1 MKKIFLTSGVILC
14 MACPAMATTDI
25 AANAT
30 SDSCVYNVLGSYTG
44 PVSFEAKWDPKISGA
59 ITLISDRYETSSS
72 ASVASDGNASPDGAP
87 ATLYSRYGEGLYDTS
102 AHATAGGATGKVT
115 DLTTDPALTGY
126 TFKGFWTGKAKTGTQ
141 VIDYDGTVLPAAL
154 VQITVGATDNP
165 NTNST
170 ATWYAGW
177 DPNISGAITL
187 DSSVYPGNDHAQ
199 AAKYTT
205 STSEAVTAANPA
217 TVYTV
222 YNKGVYASADD
233 AAAQTSAITALA
245 QNTPSKVGYIFNGFK
260 NADGTVTVINS
271 SGQFTADAKTQITA
285 TGGTTTWYAQWTPK
299 QYNVTYAAGTCSGDG
314 RTITDGL
321 TYDTNYTVLGMG
333 NATTYSGVTEPTG
346 YAFQNWTESIS
357 GTATGETRNA
367 GYTYS
372 PWHSDGVLT
381 LTANCTAKTHNIT
394 FTCGTGPGS
403 ESVDGSASSLN
414 MSNKAYDSSFTLP
427 TEATG
432 CTIRGYHFA
441 GWRCSHNLTDGTENT
456 VTAQNTAN
464 TPNYASALV
473 NNVYTV
479 TATGTFKVD
488 ADVTCN
494 ATWAPNVIGLTWTYD
509 GGSLP
514 QGGTPG
520 ATSCTYDAGINPLP
534 TTPEKPGYTFNGWQV
549 VD

>member
-154 VQITVGATDNP
+154 VQVPT
-165 NTNST
+165 NTT

-177 DPNISGAITL
+177 DPNKSGAITL

-205 STSEAVTAANPA
+205 SSSEAVTAASPS
-217 TVYTV
+217 TVYSV
-222 YNKGVYASADD
+222 YNTGMYSNAD
-233 AAAQTSAITALA
+233 ATTSVTALA
-245 QNTPSKVGYIFNGFK
+245 PNTPSKLGYVFGGFK
-260 NADGTVTVINS
+260 TADGTVTVIDS

-285 TGGTTTWYAQWTPK
+285 TGGTATWYAQWTPK
-299 QYNVTYAAGTCSGDG
+299 TFNISYEAGTCTGAG

-333 NATTYSGVTEPTG
+333 NATTASGVTEPTG
-346 YAFQNWTESIS
+346 YTFQNWTESIG
-357 GTATGETRNA
+357 GTATGETRDA
-367 GYTYS
+367 GYTYT
-372 PWHSDGVLT
+372 PWHTDNGTLT
-381 LTANCTAKTHNIT
+381 LTANCTANDYTITYDCGSYTNTTVTPNINKTVANGGIT
-394 FTCGTGPGS
+394 VSTSISG
-403 ESVDGSASSLN
+403 
-414 MSNKAYDSSFTLP
+414 YDSSTKKVVQTAKF
-427 TEATG
+427 AT
-432 CTIRGYHFA
+432 TNY
-441 GWRCSHNLTDGTENT
+441 TY
-456 VTAQNTAN
+456 VTASSMCSINQGYTVEWSCKDASNNAVTPTNGTWNIASNVTCTAVW
-464 TPNYASALV
+464 TPN
-473 NNVYTV
+473 T
-479 TATGTFKVD
+479 
-488 ADVTCN
+488 
-494 ATWAPNVIGLTWTYD
+494 IGLTWYTD
-509 GGSLP
+509 SVANN
-514 QGGTPG
+514 GTVISGTTPN
-520 ATSCTYDAGINPLP
+520 CTYDLGIDIPAQP
-534 TTPEKPGYTFNGWQV
+534 TKNGYTFDGWKVRTNAQ
-549 VD
+549 